1 MINSVHFI
9 LFCRVSREAIS
20 GARVVGAGQ
29 NWKGK
34 VVTTTSS
41 ASCNPERQRGG
52 AGLVGTYLRSRACN
66 ATSAPLRS
74 GPFLFSSHASLPL
87 LLQTWSHFYLF
98 CLSYPL
104 LFLASSF
111 FSFLQVTKPLPF
123 LASVQE
129 HRDSLGTRSLAKHK
143 LSVCP
148 AAQQQRRSKPK
159 GLATS
164 LQDGAW
170 PLERQAAR
178 QTEGRNVAIHPD
190 PQDPTPL

>member
-1 MINSVHFI
+1 MTS
-9 LFCRVSREAIS
+9 
-20 GARVVGAGQ
+20 
-29 NWKGK
+29 
-34 VVTTTSS
+34 TSS

-74 GPFLFSSHASLPL
+74 GPFFFSSHASLPL

-129 HRDSLGTRSLAKHK
+129 HRDSLGTRSLAETQT
-143 LSVCP
+143 LRLP
-148 AAQQQRRSKPK
+148 RGATTAAKQ
-159 GLATS
+159 T
-164 LQDGAW
+164 
-170 PLERQAAR
+170 ERPRYFPPRWRLAAR
-178 QTEGRNVAIHPD
+178 KASSPPD
-190 PQDPTPL
+190 RGTKRRDPSRPPRPNASIMPFDNSRTRSL